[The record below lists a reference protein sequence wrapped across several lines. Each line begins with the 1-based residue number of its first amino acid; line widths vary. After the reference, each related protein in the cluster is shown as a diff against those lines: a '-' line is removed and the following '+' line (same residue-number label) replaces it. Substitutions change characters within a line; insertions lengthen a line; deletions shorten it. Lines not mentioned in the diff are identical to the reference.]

1 MEATT
6 HHLEDKAEKLKTMD
20 EELEEEIEKLK
31 MECRKRILK
40 EQYKNDYKKVKQ
52 ELRYII
58 PITFKYLYRKQM
70 QQEKNE
76 EQEIKDAA
84 R

>member
-58 PITFKYLYRKQM
+58 PSMSPNLIPIESKCNKRKM
-70 QQEKNE
+70 KN
-76 EQEIKDAA
+76 KK
-84 R
+84 